1 MPAGQVLEDPK
12 ILEETLKMR
21 AWGYR
26 LWLHSTD
33 SLARAY
39 AGGPGRHMVN
49 WFKESVVCVPWD
61 VQRLTHASDRI
72 PSTPVARM

>member
-1 MPAGQVLEDPK
+1 MPVGQVLEDPK
-12 ILEETLKMR
+12 ILEETLRMR

-39 AGGPGRHMVN
+39 AGGPGSR
-49 WFKESVVCVPWD
+49 S
-61 VQRLTHASDRI
+61 L
-72 PSTPVARM
+72 